1 MPSLLVPAPQ
11 RSWKRGLLR
20 SHAGGRKLICCG
32 VAGQLRICRRDF
44 RVGSSDHKLFGSRA
58 LRPLTVR
65 NPEGSGDF
73 PNSGRS
79 TSAENG
85 DSGRRSFTRH
95 TSALSLPPP
104 WNLCLPT
111 VSTPAWELQA
121 AGFSGESQV
130 LMLVTGASLGNCGHL
145 VCKPRVQ
152 LILGD

>member
-11 RSWKRGLLR
+11 QSWKRGLLR
-20 SHAGGRKLICCG
+20 SHAGSCKLICCG
-32 VAGQLRICRRDF
+32 AAGQLQICQRDF
-44 RVGSSDHKLFGSRA
+44 RVGSSDHKLFVSRA
-58 LRPLTVR
+58 PRPLTVG
-65 NPEGSGDF
+65 NPEGSGDY
-73 PNSGRS
+73 PISGRS

-85 DSGRRSFTRH
+85 DSGWWSFTRH

-111 VSTPAWELQA
+111 VSTPAWEPQA

-130 LMLVTGASLGNCGHL
+130 LMLVTGAPLGNCGHF

-152 LILGD
+152 LILGG